1 MENGFTITNTLVGTT
16 QVSGTKTW
24 RDNSNGY
31 ETRPDDLALTL
42 YRQIDGGEKTEVAD
56 AVPAWTKPEGSNQWT
71 YLYTGLAKYDEEGR
85 AYIYSVE
92 ETEPDS
98 YEKTL
103 RNGNDF
109 INTLTGTTEVRGTK
123 IWVDNSDAYDTRPD
137 SVTLT
142 LYRTA
147 ENKTETVQIDPVW
160 TKEGNQWSY
169 VYSDLP
175 KYNSHGVEYTY
186 TVTETESNGYVKT
199 EAGFDITNTLT
210 GTTEVRGTKTWLD
223 NSNAYDTRPD
233 SIVLTLYRHLDGQDE
248 SDKVAVTDAVPQWTE
263 INSVT
268 WSYEYTGLP
277 KYNSEGVQYIYS
289 VEETVPEGYLQT
301 SQNGYHITNT
311 LKTYI
316 VASKIWKDI
325 DRADSRPSQVTIELV
340 KNGVPTGQT
349 ETMSTPDWTCTFTN
363 LPMYDENGTR
373 IEYTVAE
380 RDMYSNYQVQITGS
394 MQDGFVVTNT
404 LTGTTEVRGTK
415 TWMDNSDAYGT
426 RPESLLLTLYRQVEG
441 GTAETV
447 DIEPV
452 WGNTDTDQWTYTYSN
467 LDQYDE
473 EGRIYT
479 YTVAETVPD
488 GYTQTAQN
496 GYDMTNTLTNTIAV
510 SGEKVWLDDSDAEGL
525 RPEAVT
531 VVLYANGQEL
541 TRQTVTGTGDR
552 WSYSFENL
560 DEYDAQ
566 GKRIE
571 YTVQEL
577 DSLELYRKSVDGYE
591 ITNLLTDYVDVTV
604 QKIWHDDSNA
614 DGLRPSE
621 ITLELYANGEL
632 VRTAQVTGTGD
643 QWTYTFTAMPKYDDA
658 GKKIVYTV
666 QEANVPDKYTVSYED
681 LVVTNTAS
689 DLTSVPVTKQWL
701 DNSGAY
707 GTRPETVTVSL
718 YANGELFREKHFSG
732 TGDQWEYV
740 FEDLPKYDG
749 YGKRITYTIQE
760 DSVPEG
766 YVVEQDG
773 NVLTNILT
781 GVRDVT
787 VQKTWIDNNNALDS
801 RPDEITVRLYANGEE
816 CGSAVMQASSEASGE
831 NGNTWSYTFEDLPQ
845 YDENGVEIVYTVEE
859 DPVAGYMVQ
868 YEGLNIENTGF
879 GGLSIT
885 KKVTG
890 TAGDEKQSF
899 AFMLTLSD
907 RNVNGTYGDLEF
919 TDGTAKF
926 QLAHGQTVTVAGL
939 PAGITYQVTETD
951 ANQNGYATTAEYA
964 AGEIQPG
971 KVITVSFENHKDAP
985 KLPQTGQ
992 TNWPIPILGGTG
1004 LALLTGGCILRR
1016 KDKKRNT

>member
-1 MENGFTITNTLVGTT
+1 
-16 QVSGTKTW
+16 
-24 RDNSNGY
+24 
-31 ETRPDDLALTL
+31 
-42 YRQIDGGEKTEVAD
+42 
-56 AVPAWTKPEGSNQWT
+56 
-71 YLYTGLAKYDEEGR
+71 
-85 AYIYSVE
+85 
-92 ETEPDS
+92 
-98 YEKTL
+98 
-103 RNGNDF
+103 
-109 INTLTGTTEVRGTK
+109 
-123 IWVDNSDAYDTRPD
+123 
-137 SVTLT
+137 
-142 LYRTA
+142 
-147 ENKTETVQIDPVW
+147 
-160 TKEGNQWSY
+160 
-169 VYSDLP
+169 
-175 KYNSHGVEYTY
+175 
-186 TVTETESNGYVKT
+186 
-199 EAGFDITNTLT
+199 
-210 GTTEVRGTKTWLD
+210 
-223 NSNAYDTRPD
+223 
-233 SIVLTLYRHLDGQDE
+233 
-248 SDKVAVTDAVPQWTE
+248 
-263 INSVT
+263 
-268 WSYEYTGLP
+268 
-277 KYNSEGVQYIYS
+277 
-289 VEETVPEGYLQT
+289 
-301 SQNGYHITNT
+301 
-311 LKTYI
+311 
-316 VASKIWKDI
+316 
-325 DRADSRPSQVTIELV
+325 
-340 KNGVPTGQT
+340 
-349 ETMSTPDWTCTFTN
+349 
-363 LPMYDENGTR
+363 
-373 IEYTVAE
+373 
-380 RDMYSNYQVQITGS
+380 
-394 MQDGFVVTNT
+394 
-404 LTGTTEVRGTK
+404 
-415 TWMDNSDAYGT
+415 MDNSDAYGT
-426 RPESLLLTLYRQVEG
+426 RPESLSLTLYRQVEG

-496 GYDMTNTLTNTIAV
+496 GYDMTNTVTNTIAV

-718 YANGELFREKHFSG
+718 YANGELFREEHFSG

-781 GVRDVT
+781 GDSPKDV
-787 VQKTWIDNNNALDS
+787 
-801 RPDEITVRLYANGEE
+801 
-816 CGSAVMQASSEASGE
+816 
-831 NGNTWSYTFEDLPQ
+831 
-845 YDENGVEIVYTVEE
+845 
-859 DPVAGYMVQ
+859 
-868 YEGLNIENTGF
+868 
-879 GGLSIT
+879 
-885 KKVTG
+885 
-890 TAGDEKQSF
+890 
-899 AFMLTLSD
+899 D
-907 RNVNGTYGDLEF
+907 R
-919 TDGTAKF
+919 
-926 QLAHGQTVTVAGL
+926 
-939 PAGITYQVTETD
+939 
-951 ANQNGYATTAEYA
+951 
-964 AGEIQPG
+964 
-971 KVITVSFENHKDAP
+971 
-985 KLPQTGQ
+985 
-992 TNWPIPILGGTG
+992 
-1004 LALLTGGCILRR
+1004 
-1016 KDKKRNT
+1016 